1 MREEAIL
8 DAAHQ
13 LLGKLGYEEMT
24 MDVVAAEVGIAKAS
38 LYKHFP
44 SKERLAARTMTRLFE
59 RSISRLATLSD
70 ELPAMEKLRRMLEWV
85 LQERLKGSIPHLPST
100 NGALEQGLM
109 TDEIYLA
116 ALFTLNAALSSL
128 VDQAKADGA
137 LSRELPTDYIVT
149 AIYAR
154 SCDPT
159 LDYMQ
164 RGNSYSGDEIVRH
177 MLHAFFNGISGAG
190 AGVNPAAATSA
201 AASVPEIKPTLLKK
215 P

>member
-44 SKERLAARTMTRLFE
+44 SKEKLAACAMTRLVERTITRLAALPP
-59 RSISRLATLSD
+59 
-70 ELPAMEKLRRMLEWV
+70 ELPAVEKLRRMLEWV

-100 NGALEQGLM
+100 NGALEHSLM
-109 TDEIYLA
+109 TDVVYLA

-137 LSRELPTDYIVT
+137 LSGELPTDYIVT
-149 AIYAR
+149 TIYAR

-159 LDYMQ
+159 LDYMK
-164 RGNSYSGDEIVRH
+164 RGNSYSGEEIVRH
-177 MLHAFFNGISGAG
+177 MLHAFFNGITP
-190 AGVNPAAATSA
+190 VNANPLTPPS
-201 AASVPEIKPTLLKK
+201 
-215 P
+215 

>member
-1 MREEAIL
+1 LRQLELREEAIL

-44 SKERLAARTMTRLFE
+44 SKEKLAARTMTRLFE
-59 RSISRLATLSD
+59 RTIARLQG
-70 ELPAMEKLRRMLEWV
+70 LPADLPAGEKLRQMLEWV

-109 TDEIYLA
+109 TDEEYLA

-128 VDQAKADGA
+128 VDQAKAEGA
-137 LSRELPTDYIVT
+137 LSAELPTDYIVT

-164 RGNSYSGDEIVRH
+164 RGNSYSGEEIVRY
-177 MLHAFFNGISGAG
+177 MVRAFFSG
-190 AGVNPAAATSA
+190 V
-201 AASVPEIKPTLLKK
+201 KP
-215 P
+215 

>member
-1 MREEAIL
+1 MATPYRLRQLELREEAIL

-44 SKERLAARTMTRLFE
+44 SKEKLAARTMTRLFE
-59 RSISRLATLSD
+59 RTITRLQAIATPV
-70 ELPAMEKLRRMLEWV
+70 PAGEKLRQMLEWV
-85 LQERLKGSIPHLPST
+85 LQERLKGSIPHLPAT

-109 TDEIYLA
+109 TDEEYLA

-128 VDQAKADGA
+128 VDQAKAEGSLAND
-137 LSRELPTDYIVT
+137 LPTDYIVT

-164 RGNSYSGDEIVRH
+164 RGNSYSGEEIVRH
-177 MLHAFFNGISGAG
+177 MVRAFFSG
-190 AGVNPAAATSA
+190 V
-201 AASVPEIKPTLLKK
+201 KP
-215 P
+215 

>member
-1 MREEAIL
+1 MLFRS
-8 DAAHQ
+8 
-13 LLGKLGYEEMT
+13 
-24 MDVVAAEVGIAKAS
+24 AEVGIAKAS

-44 SKERLAARTMTRLFE
+44 SKEKLAARTMTRLFE
-59 RSISRLATLSD
+59 RTITRLSALPP
-70 ELPAMEKLRRMLEWV
+70 ELPAVEKLRRMLEWV

-100 NGALEQGLM
+100 NGALEHGLM

-149 AIYAR
+149 TIYAR

-164 RGNSYSGDEIVRH
+164 RGNSYSGEEIVRH
-177 MLHAFFNGISGAG
+177 MLHAFFV
-190 AGVNPAAATSA
+190 GVAANAQATS
-201 AASVPEIKPTLLKK
+201 
-215 P
+215 

>member
-1 MREEAIL
+1 MARLPFKQQVLKAREDAIV
-8 DAAHQ
+8 DAVNR
-13 LLGKLGYEEMT
+13 LLAEKGFDLMT
-24 MDVVAAEVGIAKAS
+24 VDEVANEVGIAKAS

-44 SKERLAARTMTRLFE
+44 SKEKLAARTMTRLFE
-59 RSISRLATLSD
+59 RSITRLQALPSDLS
-70 ELPAMEKLRRMLEWV
+70 AGEKLRQMLEWV

-109 TDEIYLA
+109 TDEEYLA

-128 VDQAKADGA
+128 VDQAKAEGA
-137 LSRELPTDYIVT
+137 LSAELPTDYIVT

-164 RGNSYSGDEIVRH
+164 RGNSYSGEEIVRY
-177 MLHAFFNGISGAG
+177 MVRAFFSG
-190 AGVNPAAATSA
+190 
-201 AASVPEIKPTLLKK
+201 IKP
-215 P
+215 

>member
-13 LLGKLGYEEMT
+13 LLGRHGYEEMT

-44 SKERLAARTMTRLFE
+44 SKEKLAARTMTRLFE
-59 RSISRLATLSD
+59 RSVAKLHAIDGALS
-70 ELPAMEKLRRMLEWV
+70 AVQKLRTMLVWV

-100 NGALEQGLM
+100 NGALEHSLM
-109 TDEIYLA
+109 TDEAYLA
-116 ALFTLNAALSSL
+116 ALFTLNAALSAL
-128 VDQAKADGA
+128 IEQAKLEGG
-137 LSRELPTDYIVT
+137 LSNALPTDYIVT

-159 LDYMQ
+159 LDYMK
-164 RGNSYSGDEIVRH
+164 RGNSYSDEEIIHYMV
-177 MLHAFFNGISGAG
+177 HAFFSGMT
-190 AGVNPAAATSA
+190 P
-201 AASVPEIKPTLLKK
+201 
-215 P
+215 

>member
-44 SKERLAARTMTRLFE
+44 SKEKLAARTMTRLFQ
-59 RSISRLATLSD
+59 RTITRLTGLPSGLS
-70 ELPAMEKLRRMLEWV
+70 AVEKLRQMLEWV

-100 NGALEQGLM
+100 NGALEHSLM
-109 TDEIYLA
+109 TDEVYLA

-128 VDQAKADGA
+128 VEQAKSDGA

-164 RGNSYSGDEIVRH
+164 RGNSYSGEEIVRH
-177 MLHAFFNGISGAG
+177 MLHAFFV
-190 AGVNPAAATSA
+190 GVSA
-201 AASVPEIKPTLLKK
+201 ITPTVS
-215 P
+215 

>member
-13 LLGKLGYEEMT
+13 LLGQLGYEEMT
-24 MDVVAAEVGIAKAS
+24 MDAVAAEVGIAKAS

-59 RSISRLATLSD
+59 RTVTKLNAIDAKLTAG
-70 ELPAMEKLRRMLEWV
+70 EKLRVMLEWV
-85 LQERLKGSIPHLPST
+85 LHERLRGSIPHLPST

-109 TDEIYLA
+109 TDEEYLE
-116 ALFTLNAALSSL
+116 ALFTLNASLSSL
-128 VDQAKADGA
+128 IDQAKAEGA
-137 LSRELPTDYIVT
+137 LSPSLPTDFIVT

-159 LDYMQ
+159 LDYMK
-164 RGNSYSGDEIVRH
+164 RGNSYSDDEIIRYMVQ
-177 MLHAFFNGISGAG
+177 AFFSG
-190 AGVNPAAATSA
+190 
-201 AASVPEIKPTLLKK
+201 IKP
-215 P
+215 